1 MARVVVVGGGFG
13 GLASAAR
20 LSKLGHAVTLVEQAP
35 TLGGALS
42 TVTRDDGFA
51 WDAGPTTT
59 LLPAVVRDLFR
70 KTGRPLEREPGDVDL
85 VARDLVREHR
95 FEDGSALRLP
105 GGSRAAQLAAFD
117 ALGPGLGEQWV
128 GYVAS
133 YSDTWDLLRRDYLER
148 PWDPT
153 LAPRALTNLL
163 TSREVLHRRLR
174 KTFRDDR
181 LRLVAGHPFVADGHD
196 LRNVPVWQ
204 GVVSYVEQRFGA
216 WTVPGG
222 IATLGTVLADRL
234 GTRGVTVLTGTTA
247 HDLVLRAGRVA
258 AVATSAGELDA
269 DLVVCAVDPRRLP
282 ALARHVERT
291 MPAIPPVVCH
301 VGLSD
306 ARSLPDLPH
315 EVVLHGDPM
324 LVVRTGGR
332 APDGAAAWTV
342 LGRGR
347 LAEDVL
353 DALARHRIDLRD
365 RVVVRVD
372 RSPRDLVDA
381 WGGSPL
387 GVLWQGR
394 ATTRRRLGPTT
405 PVPGVYAAGAHA
417 TPGSGL
423 PFVGLS
429 AALVAQAIGPADRP
443 DPSRP

>member
-1 MARVVVVGGGFG
+1 MSRVVVVGGGFG

-20 LSKLGHAVTLVEQAP
+20 LAKLGHEVTLVERSP

-42 TVTRDDGFA
+42 TVSADGFS

-85 VARDLVREHR
+85 VARDVVREHR
-95 FEDGSALRLP
+95 FEDGSSVRLP

-117 ALGPGLGEQWV
+117 ALAPGLGEQWV
-128 GYVAS
+128 AHVAS

-153 LAPRALTNLL
+153 LAPRALNDLL
-163 TSREVLHRRLR
+163 TGREVMHRRLR
-174 KTFRDDR
+174 RAFRDER

-196 LRNVPVWQ
+196 LRDVPAWM
-204 GVVSYVEQRFGA
+204 GVLAYVEQRFGA

-222 IATLGTVLADRL
+222 LAALGRVLADRL

-247 HDLVLRAGRVA
+247 RDLVLREGRVV
-258 AVATSAGELDA
+258 AVDTSAGGIEA

-291 MPAIPPVVCH
+291 TPAIPPVVCH
-301 VGLSD
+301 LGLSD
-306 ARSLPDLPH
+306 AHALPDLPH

-332 APDGAAAWTV
+332 ARDGGAAWTV
-342 LGRGR
+342 HGRGR

-353 DALARHRIDLRD
+353 RALARHRVDVRD

-372 RSPRDLVDA
+372 RSPRDLVEE

-394 ATTRRRLGPTT
+394 ATVRRRLGPTT

-417 TPGSGL
+417 TPGAGL

-429 AALVAQAIGPADRP
+429 AALVAQAIGPA
-443 DPSRP
+443 